1 MTSQG
6 LSLQLRQ
13 GPAGLGPKKR
23 AEPRLVET
31 QNVRLIEVE
40 RSVSVGPQW
49 ALGRCP
55 VQCECGSTVDPGL
68 GGIPCSVSVDSQWAL
83 GGGVPHAV

>member
-1 MTSQG
+1 MALAKCCWQDRPISAGPCSIPKPLPCVTSQG

-13 GPAGLGPKKR
+13 GPAGLGPKEH

-40 RSVSVGPQW
+40 RSVSVDPQW
-49 ALGRCP
+49 
-55 VQCECGSTVDPGL
+55 VL
-68 GGIPCSVSVDSQWAL
+68 GGR
-83 GGGVPHAV
+83 VPGAV